1 MSFEFS
7 NKYLKQLSRAVEQEE
22 NEYIINEFDGM
33 HSADI
38 STVMEGL
45 SAEDC
50 KYILE
55 LLNPSVGADVIS
67 EIEDDTRNNFLT
79 LFTPQELSKYMD
91 NTDSDDAADIL
102 NDMPVKV
109 REEVLASMN
118 NNEKVQYIID
128 LLHYEEDCAGGLM
141 AKELVKANI
150 NWNVS
155 QCIEEVRRQGQNVD
169 KIYTVYVV
177 DDHDI
182 LLGRISMKKLLIAND
197 LTKVAD
203 LYEPEIA
210 KVYSYLDEEEVADIM
225 QHYDLEVIPVINV
238 QGRLLGR
245 ITIDDVVDVITEQAE
260 KDQQAMSGLS
270 EDVEE
275 TDSLIAMARARL
287 PWLIVGMSGGLLGAN
302 FLGGFEEE
310 LSRIPAMAFFIPLI
324 TATGGNVGIQSST
337 IVVQSLAS
345 GGFQGSAMNRY
356 LRVLVI
362 AILNGLT
369 LAALVYGFNMIFSD
383 NHQLAI
389 VVSFA
394 LFSVIMIASFMGTI
408 TPLVLSKFGI
418 NPALAS
424 GPFITTCND
433 LIGLGVYFMV
443 AKALLH

>member
-1 MSFEFS
+1 MSYEYS
-7 NKYLKQLSRAVEQEE
+7 AKYVKQISRAVEQGE
-22 NEYIINEFDGM
+22 NAYLKNEFENV

-38 STVMEGL
+38 SLIMEGL
-45 SAEDC
+45 NAEDC

-55 LLNPSVGADVIS
+55 LLDPEVGADVIS
-67 EIEDDTRNNFLT
+67 DIEDDTRNNFLS
-79 LFTPQELSKYMD
+79 LFTAEELSKYMD
-91 NTDSDDAADIL
+91 KTDSDDAADIL
-102 NDMPVKV
+102 NDLPVKV
-109 REEVLASMN
+109 REEVIANMTN
-118 NNEKVQYIID
+118 QEKVLYIVD

-155 QCIEEVRRQGQNVD
+155 QCIDEVRRQAKEVD
-169 KIYTVYVV
+169 KVYTVYVV

-182 LLGRISMKKLLIAND
+182 LLGRISMKKLLIAAEDVN
-197 LTKVAD
+197 VSD
-203 LYEPEIA
+203 LYQPEIA
-210 KVYSYLDEEEVADIM
+210 KVHSYQDEEEVAELM
-225 QHYDLEVIPVINV
+225 QHYDLEVIPVVNV

-260 KDQQAMSGLS
+260 KDQQAMSGIS

-275 TDSLIAMARARL
+275 TDSLWAMARARL

-302 FLGGFEEE
+302 FLGGFEDE
-310 LSRIPAMAFFIPLI
+310 LRLVPAMAFFIPLI

-345 GGFQGSAMNRY
+345 GGFHGSSFNRY
-356 LRVLVI
+356 LRVLMV
-362 AILNGLT
+362 ALLNGVT
-369 LAALVYGFNMIFSD
+369 LSLLVYVFNFLFTD
-383 NHQLAI
+383 HDLAI
-389 VVSFA
+389 VVSVA

-408 TPLVLSKFGI
+408 TPIILDKLGI

-433 LIGLGVYFMV
+433 LIGLGVYFSV
-443 AKALLH
+443 AKVLLH

>member
-1 MSFEFS
+1 MSFEYS
-7 NKYLKQLSRAVEQEE
+7 AKYIKQLSRAVEQQEDT
-22 NEYIINEFDGM
+22 YLINEFDGM

-38 STVMEGL
+38 SSVMEGL
-45 SAEDC
+45 NAEEC

-55 LLNPSVGADVIS
+55 LLNPEVGANVIS
-67 EIEDDTRNNFLT
+67 EIDEDTRKNFLE
-79 LFTPQELSKYMD
+79 LFTPQELAKYMD
-91 NTDSDDAADIL
+91 QTDSDDAADIL
-102 NDMPVKV
+102 NEFPVKSK
-109 REEVLASMN
+109 EEVLASMN
-118 NNEKVQYIID
+118 NHEKVQYIID

-150 NWNVS
+150 NWNVK
-155 QCIEEVRRQGQNVD
+155 QCIDEVRRQGRDVD
-169 KIYTVYVV
+169 KLYTVYVV
-177 DDHDI
+177 DDYDV
-182 LLGRISMKKLLIAND
+182 LLGRISMKKLLMATDDI
-197 LTKVAD
+197 KVSD
-203 LYEPEIA
+203 LYEPQIA
-210 KVYSYLDEEEVADIM
+210 KVYSYQDEEEVADIM

-238 QGRLLGR
+238 QGRLIGR

-275 TDSLIAMARARL
+275 TDSFWQMAKARL

-302 FLGGFEEE
+302 FLGGFEAE

-337 IVVQSLAS
+337 IVVQTLAS
-345 GGFQGSAMNRY
+345 GGFQGSVWNRY
-356 LRVLVI
+356 LRVFIV

-369 LAALVYGFNMIFSD
+369 LASLVYGFNMVFSD
-383 NHQLAI
+383 NHELAI
-389 VVSFA
+389 VVSVA

-408 TPLVLSKFGI
+408 TPIILNKFGI

-443 AKALLH
+443 AKLMLH